1 MNKRLIILEIANNHM
16 GDLTHAKKIIKKYSS
31 ITKKYKEFNFA
42 LKFQLRD
49 RKTFIDKSF
58 RDSKDK
64 QIERF
69 RSTFLSK
76 QKWNELIKFSKKY
89 YDLACTGFD
98 ESSVSKIFND
108 KKFKYIKIASCS
120 ANDWPLIEQIY
131 KCYKKKPKQIF
142 CSLAGLNID
151 EIDAIYSYFKNRN
164 VKINFFYCVGIY
176 PTKNSDLNLKYFKFL
191 EEKYGNKITGFST
204 HEMPNEKFSG
214 SVAIGLGVKVFE
226 KHIGLKDNQKNY
238 DLNDY
243 SVGPEEFENWLK
255 NISNAI
261 IVYGSKRDR
270 DLNTK
275 KEKEK
280 LKTFQRGVYIKSDL
294 NSKKK
299 ITSKDVYYAFP
310 LQENQLSA
318 NEFSKHNIYK
328 TKKKLSEGLPLLKKN
343 LEIKNNYSEVKI
355 IRDKIRNF
363 LKNKKITI
371 PTKPRLEISHHYG
384 IEKFYKFGITMI
396 TVINKI
402 YCKKLIIILP
412 NQKHPAQFHKKKQE
426 SFFILYGKVNLKI
439 NKKNLNLNPGD
450 LKTIKPGE
458 IHEFSSKT
466 GAIIEELSTTS
477 MINDS
482 FYIDKSIHK
491 NKNRKSFITL

>member
-1 MNKRLIILEIANNHM
+1 MNKRLIVLEIANNHM
-16 GDLTHAKKIIKKYSS
+16 GDLSHAKKIIKRYSS
-31 ITKKYKEFNFA
+31 ITKKYKKFNFA

-58 RDSKDK
+58 RNSDDK
-64 QIERF
+64 QIKRF

-76 QKWNELIKFSKKY
+76 QKWNELIEFSKKY
-89 YDLACTGFD
+89 FDLACTGFD

-108 KKFKYIKIASCS
+108 KKFKYLKIASCS
-120 ANDWPLIEQIY
+120 ANDWPLIEHIF

-142 CSLAGLNID
+142 CSLAGLNND
-151 EIDAIYSYFKNRN
+151 EIDNVYSYFKNRN
-164 VKINFFYCVGIY
+164 IKINFFYCVGIY
-176 PTKNSDLNLKYFKFL
+176 PTKDSDLNLKYFKYL
-191 EEKYGNKITGFST
+191 QEKYGKQIIGFST
-204 HEMPNEKFSG
+204 HEMPDQKFSG
-214 SVAIGLGVKVFE
+214 SVAIGLGVSVFE
-226 KHIGLKDNQKNY
+226 KHIGLKDDQKNY
-238 DLNDY
+238 NLNDY
-243 SVGPEEFENWLK
+243 SVSPEEFENWL
-255 NISNAI
+255 NSINNAI
-261 IVYGSKRDR
+261 IVYGSKKNRE
-270 DLNTK
+270 LNLK

-280 LKTFQRGVYIKSDL
+280 LKSFQRGVYIKNNLVSQ
-294 NSKKK
+294 KK

-310 LQENQLSA
+310 LQKNQLSA
-318 NEFSKHNIYK
+318 NEFSKHNIYMS
-328 TKKKLSEGLPLLKKN
+328 KKILSEGLPLLKKN
-343 LEIKNNYSEVKI
+343 LIVKNNYPKIKI

-363 LKNKKITI
+363 LKDKKITI
-371 PTKPRLEISHHYG
+371 PSKTRLEISHHYG

-439 NKKNLNLNPGD
+439 NKKNYNLNPGE

-458 IHEFSSKT
+458 VHEFSSKT

-477 MINDS
+477 MVNDS

-491 NKNRKSFITL
+491 DKDRKSFVIL

>member
-1 MNKRLIILEIANNHM
+1 L
-16 GDLTHAKKIIKKYSS
+16 YS
-31 ITKKYKEFNFA
+31 
-42 LKFQLRD
+42 
-49 RKTFIDKSF
+49 
-58 RDSKDK
+58 
-64 QIERF
+64 
-69 RSTFLSK
+69 
-76 QKWNELIKFSKKY
+76 
-89 YDLACTGFD
+89 
-98 ESSVSKIFND
+98 ND
-108 KKFKYIKIASCS
+108 
-120 ANDWPLIEQIY
+120 
-131 KCYKKKPKQIF
+131 
-142 CSLAGLNID
+142 
-151 EIDAIYSYFKNRN
+151 
-164 VKINFFYCVGIY
+164 
-176 PTKNSDLNLKYFKFL
+176 
-191 EEKYGNKITGFST
+191 
-204 HEMPNEKFSG
+204 
-214 SVAIGLGVKVFE
+214 
-226 KHIGLKDNQKNY
+226 
-238 DLNDY
+238 
-243 SVGPEEFENWLK
+243 
-255 NISNAI
+255 
-261 IVYGSKRDR
+261 
-270 DLNTK
+270 
-275 KEKEK
+275 
-280 LKTFQRGVYIKSDL
+280 
-294 NSKKK
+294 
-299 ITSKDVYYAFP
+299 
-310 LQENQLSA
+310 
-318 NEFSKHNIYK
+318 FSKHNIYK

-355 IRDKIRNF
+355 IRDKVRNF